1 MIKIIPVIISPL
13 IFFYVY
19 YNVVFLTD
27 QNIENLD
34 NKKEISEK
42 IIDDSEA
49 DSSSKNQF
57 IDGGKM
63 DLAKSNDKKI
73 DLKAVQIEKLDS
85 NKNIDKK
92 LKVNKVKEEVI
103 EIKPVENNKN
113 IKSSD
118 SDIVVKIQFGAF
130 KKRENAQKLM
140 NKLRELFEKEF
151 REIPNAFEIIEKDIH
166 FKVIYLSNS
175 NNLAKELCKFSK
187 SKKVNCIIL

>member
-1 MIKIIPVIISPL
+1 MIKIIPIIISPL

-151 REIPNAFEIIEKDIH
+151 REIPNAFEIIEVQ
-166 FKVIYLSNS
+166 VIN
-175 NNLAKELCKFSK
+175 
-187 SKKVNCIIL
+187 I